1 MFVSAIKNRIDLI
14 PITRDNL
21 EENKNILGINDRYIE
36 YIEELNKF
44 LDTRNSE
51 IINKC
56 IDREN
61 TLNDISYCISN
72 NLERKYEN
80 DLSFAV
86 NGIINMVGK
95 AIIHETN
102 IYENVEF

>member
-1 MFVSAIKNRIDLI
+1 MFVSAIKNKIDLI
-14 PITRDNL
+14 PITNRNL
-21 EENKNILGINDRYIE
+21 KENKNILGINDRYIE